1 VRKILHADLD
11 AYYAQIEQRDDPKLR
26 GKPVAVGKDGTRGV
40 LTTASYEA
48 RRFGVGSAMPVATAK
63 RLCPQLIIVP
73 IRMEVYRKESQK
85 IHEVFARY
93 TDLIEPLSL
102 DEAYLDVT
110 EPKQGPPS
118 GTLLARRIRADIMDA
133 VGLTAS
139 VGISYCKFLAKLGS
153 GMNKPDGQTVITGD
167 DAQRLIPTLPVS
179 AFFGVGP
186 KTAAR
191 LNELGVHTGKELREQ
206 TLEFLSERFGKH
218 GTYLF
223 DIARGIDERL
233 VDPNRLRKSIGAE
246 TTFERDLT
254 SRGALIAEL
263 LPIAT
268 MLEQRL
274 ARAEVQAGNVIV
286 KVKTTSFELLTR
298 RMPLRQPTSDAAVLS
313 RVAARIIETK
323 LDLGRGVRL
332 LGLQTDQLIP
342 IGIER
347 VYAVPLF
354 AELD

>member
-1 VRKILHADLD
+1 MRKILHADLD

-63 RLCPQLIIVP
+63 RLCPQLIVVP
-73 IRMEVYRKESQK
+73 IRMEVYRRESQK

-110 EPKQGPPS
+110 KPKQGPPS
-118 GTLLARRIRADIMDA
+118 GTLLAQHIRADIMEA

-139 VGISYCKFLAKLGS
+139 VGVSYCKFLAKLGS

-167 DAQRLIPTLPVS
+167 DAQRLIPTLPIS

-191 LNELGVHTGKELREQ
+191 LNELGVHTGKELQEQ

-218 GTYLF
+218 GGYLF
-223 DIARGIDERL
+223 DIARGIDERP
-233 VDPNRLRKSIGAE
+233 VNPNRLRKSIGAE
-246 TTFERDLT
+246 TTFERDIT
-254 SRGALIAEL
+254 SHDALIAEL
-263 LPIAT
+263 PPIAD
-268 MLEQRL
+268 MLVKRL
-274 ARAEVQAGNVIV
+274 ARAEVQVGNVIV

-298 RMPLRQPTSDAAVLS
+298 RMPLRQPTDDAAVIS

-323 LDLGRGVRL
+323 LDLERGVRL

>member
-1 VRKILHADLD
+1 MRKILHADLD

-40 LTTASYEA
+40 VTTASYEA
-48 RRFGVGSAMPVATAK
+48 RRFGIGSAMPVATAK
-63 RLCPQLIIVP
+63 RLCPQLTVVP
-73 IRMEVYRKESQK
+73 IRMEVYRQESQK
-85 IHEVFARY
+85 IHAVFARY

-118 GTLLARRIRADIMDA
+118 GTLLAQRIRADIIDT

-139 VGISYCKFLAKLGS
+139 VGVSYCKFLAKLGS
-153 GMNKPDGQTVITGD
+153 GMNKPNGQTVITHA
-167 DAQRLIPTLPVS
+167 DAARLIPTLPVS

-191 LNELGVHTGKELREQ
+191 LEELGIHTGKELREQ
-206 TLEFLSERFGKH
+206 TREFLSERFGKH
-218 GTYLF
+218 GGYLYG
-223 DIARGIDERL
+223 IARGIDERP

-246 TTFERDLT
+246 TTFERDVT
-254 SRGALIAEL
+254 SHDALVAELPSIAE
-263 LPIAT
+263 
-268 MLEQRL
+268 MLASRL
-274 ARAEVQAGNVIV
+274 SKAGVQAGNVIV
-286 KVKTTSFELLTR
+286 KVKTTSFELITR
-298 RMPLRQPTSDAAVLS
+298 RMPLARPTGDAAILS
-313 RVAARIIETK
+313 RVAARIIRTK
-323 LDLGRGVRL
+323 LDPSQGARL

-342 IGIER
+342 IGAER

-354 AELD
+354 ADLD

>member
-1 VRKILHADLD
+1 MRKILHADLD

>member
-1 VRKILHADLD
+1 MRKILHADLD
-11 AYYAQIEQRDDPKLR
+11 AYYAQIEQRDDLSLR
-26 GKPVAVGKDGTRGV
+26 GKPVAVGKDGARGV

-48 RRFGVGSAMPVATAK
+48 RRFGVGSAMPVTTAK
-63 RLCPQLIIVP
+63 RLCPQLIVVP
-73 IRMEVYRKESQK
+73 IRMEVYRRESQK

-118 GTLLARRIRADIMDA
+118 GTLLARRIRADIRDA

-153 GMNKPDGQTVITGD
+153 GMNKPDGQTVITPD
-167 DAQRLIPTLPVS
+167 DAQQLIPTLPVA

-191 LNELGVHTGKELREQ
+191 LEALGIHTGKELRGQ
-206 TLEFLSERFGKH
+206 TREFLCDRFGKH
-218 GTYLF
+218 GGYLY
-223 DIARGIDERL
+223 DIARGIDDRP
-233 VDPNRLRKSIGAE
+233 VNPNRLRKSIGAE
-246 TTFERDLT
+246 TTFEQDVV
-254 SRGALIAEL
+254 SQDALIAEL
-263 LPIAT
+263 PPIAE
-268 MLEQRL
+268 MLSERL
-274 ARAEVQAGNVIV
+274 VKAGVQAGNVIV
-286 KVKTTSFELLTR
+286 KVKMTSFELITR
-298 RMPLRQPTSDAAVLS
+298 RMPLSRPTQDAAVLS
-313 RVAARIIETK
+313 RVAARIIESK
-323 LDLGRGVRL
+323 LEPGRGVRL

-342 IGIER
+342 EGDKR
-347 VYAVPLF
+347 VYAAPLF

>member
-1 VRKILHADLD
+1 VRKVLHADLD
-11 AYYAQIEQRDDPKLR
+11 AYYAQIEQRDNPELR

-40 LTTASYEA
+40 VTTASYKV

-63 RLCPQLIIVP
+63 RLCPQLIVVP
-73 IRMEVYRKESQK
+73 IRMEVYQQESQK
-85 IHEVFARY
+85 IRKVFAHY
-93 TDLIEPLSL
+93 TDLVEPLSL

-118 GTLLARRIRADIMDA
+118 GTLLARRIRADIMA
-133 VGLTAS
+133 EVGLTAS

-153 GMNKPDGQTVITGD
+153 GMNKPDGQTVITPN
-167 DAQRLIPTLPVS
+167 DAQRLIPTLPIG

-191 LNELGVHTGKELREQ
+191 LNALGVHTGRELQEQ
-206 TLEFLSERFGKH
+206 TREFLSERLGKH

-223 DIARGIDERL
+223 DIARGIDKRP

-254 SRGALIAEL
+254 DHDALIAEL
-263 LPIAT
+263 PPIAE
-268 MLEQRL
+268 MLTARL
-274 ARAEVQAGNVIV
+274 SKAGVQAGNVIV
-286 KVKTTSFELLTR
+286 KVRTTSFELITC
-298 RMPLRQPTSDAAVLS
+298 RMPLPHPKSDAALIS

-323 LDLGRGVRL
+323 LDLTRGARL

-342 IGIER
+342 TGMKR

-354 AELD
+354 ADLD

>member
-1 VRKILHADLD
+1 MRKILHADLD
-11 AYYAQIEQRDDPKLR
+11 AYYAQIEQRDDPDLR
-26 GKPVAVGKDGTRGV
+26 GKPVAVGKDGARGV

-63 RLCPQLIIVP
+63 RLCPQLIVVP
-73 IRMEVYRKESQK
+73 IRMEVYRRESQK

-118 GTLLARRIRADIMDA
+118 GTLLAQRIREDIRDE

-153 GMNKPDGQTVITGD
+153 GMNKPNGQTVITPD
-167 DAQRLIPTLPVS
+167 DAHQLIPTLPVS

-191 LNELGVHTGKELREQ
+191 LETFGIHTGQDLREQ
-206 TLEFLSERFGKH
+206 TREFLVDRFGKH
-218 GTYLF
+218 GGYLY
-223 DIARGIDERL
+223 DIARGIDERP
-233 VDPNRLRKSIGAE
+233 VNPNRLRKSIGAE
-246 TTFERDLT
+246 TTFERDVT
-254 SRGALIAEL
+254 SQGALIAEL
-263 LPIAT
+263 PAVAE
-268 MLEQRL
+268 ML
-274 ARAEVQAGNVIV
+274 ARRLVKADVQAGNVIV

-298 RMPLRQPTSDAAVLS
+298 RMPLVRPTQEATVLS
-313 RVAARIIETK
+313 RVAARIIENK
-323 LDLGRGVRL
+323 LELEQSVRL

-342 IGIER
+342 EGDRR

>member
-1 VRKILHADLD
+1 MRKILHVDLD
-11 AYYAQIEQRDDPKLR
+11 AYYAQIEQRDDPSLQ
-26 GKPVAVGKDGTRGV
+26 GKPVAVGKDGSRGV

-63 RLCPQLIIVP
+63 RLCPQLIVVP
-73 IRMEVYRKESQK
+73 IRMEVYRQESQK
-85 IHEVFARY
+85 IREVFARY

-110 EPKQGPPS
+110 EPKQEPPS
-118 GTLLARRIRADIMDA
+118 GTLLAQRIRADIMDA

-139 VGISYCKFLAKLGS
+139 VGVSYCKFLAKLGS
-153 GMNKPDGQTVITGD
+153 GMNKPNGQTVITQA
-167 DAQRLIPTLPVS
+167 DAEQLIPTLPVS

-191 LNELGVHTGKELREQ
+191 LHELGIHTGKELREQ
-206 TLEFLSERFGKH
+206 TREFLSDRFGKH
-218 GTYLF
+218 GGYLYG
-223 DIARGIDERL
+223 IARGIDERP

-246 TTFERDLT
+246 TTFERDIT
-254 SRGALIAEL
+254 SRDALVAEL
-263 LPIAT
+263 PPIAK

-274 ARAEVQAGNVIV
+274 SRAGVRAGNVIV
-286 KVKTTSFELLTR
+286 KVKTTSFELITR
-298 RMPLRQPTSDAAVLS
+298 RLPLSQPTSAAAVLH
-313 RVAARIIETK
+313 RVAVRIIEAK
-323 LDLGRGVRL
+323 LDPAQGVRL

-342 IGIER
+342 AGTQQ

>member
-1 VRKILHADLD
+1 VRKILHVDLD
-11 AYYAQIEQRDDPKLR
+11 AYYAQIEQRDDPSLR

-48 RRFGVGSAMPVATAK
+48 RRFGVDSAMPVATAK
-63 RLCPQLIIVP
+63 RLCPQLIVVP
-73 IRMEVYRKESQK
+73 IRMEVYRRESQK
-85 IHEVFARY
+85 IREVFARY

-110 EPKQGPPS
+110 EPKQGPLS
-118 GTLLARRIRADIMDA
+118 GTLLARLMRADIRDA

-153 GMNKPDGQTVITGD
+153 GMNKPDGQTVITPD
-167 DAQRLIPTLPVS
+167 DAQQLIPTLPVS

-191 LNELGVHTGKELREQ
+191 LKALGIHTGKDLQEQ
-206 TLEFLSERFGKH
+206 TREFLSDRFGKH
-218 GTYLF
+218 GDYLY
-223 DIARGIDERL
+223 DIARGIDDRP
-233 VDPNRLRKSIGAE
+233 VNPDRLRKSIGAE
-246 TTFERDLT
+246 TTFEQDVT
-254 SRGALIAEL
+254 SQGALIAEL
-263 LPIAT
+263 PAIAE
-268 MLEQRL
+268 MLAHRL
-274 ARAEVQAGNVIV
+274 AKAGVRAGNVIV
-286 KVKTTSFELLTR
+286 KVKTTSFELITR
-298 RMPLRQPTSDAAVLS
+298 RMPLSQPTYDASVLS
-313 RVAARIIETK
+313 RVAARIIETR
-323 LDLGRGVRL
+323 LEPGQGVRL

-342 IGIER
+342 EVARR

>member
-1 VRKILHADLD
+1 MRKVLHADLD

-40 LTTASYEA
+40 VTTASYEA
-48 RRFGVGSAMPVATAK
+48 RRFGVGSAMPVATAR
-63 RLCPQLIIVP
+63 RLCPQLIVVP
-73 IRMEVYRKESQK
+73 IRMEVYRRESQK
-85 IHEVFARY
+85 IREVFARY

-118 GTLLARRIRADIMDA
+118 GTLLAQRIRADITAA

-153 GMNKPDGQTVITGD
+153 GMNKPDGQTVITPN
-167 DAQRLIPTLPVS
+167 DAQRLIPTLPVG

-191 LNELGVHTGKELREQ
+191 LNELGIHTGKELQ
-206 TLEFLSERFGKH
+206 AQPLEFLSERFGKH
-218 GTYLF
+218 GAYLF
-223 DIARGIDERL
+223 DLARGIDERP

-246 TTFERDLT
+246 TTFERDIT
-254 SRGALIAEL
+254 SHDALVAELPSIAE
-263 LPIAT
+263 
-268 MLEQRL
+268 MLASRL
-274 ARAEVQAGNVIV
+274 SKAGVQAGNVIV
-286 KVKTTSFELLTR
+286 KVKTTSFELITR
-298 RMPLRQPTSDAAVLS
+298 RTPLSRPTGDAALLS
-313 RVAARIIETK
+313 RVAARIIRSK
-323 LDLGRGVRL
+323 LDPSRGARL

-342 IGIER
+342 MGTER

-354 AELD
+354 ADLD

>member
-40 LTTASYEA
+40 VTTASYEA

-63 RLCPQLIIVP
+63 RLCPQLIVVP
-73 IRMEVYRKESQK
+73 IRMEVYRQESQK
-85 IHEVFARY
+85 IREVFARY

-118 GTLLARRIRADIMDA
+118 GTLLARRIRADIMTE

-153 GMNKPDGQTVITGD
+153 GMNKPDGQTVITPD
-167 DAQRLIPTLPVS
+167 AAQRLIPTLPVS

-191 LNELGVHTGKELREQ
+191 LNELGVHTGKELQEQ
-206 TLEFLSERFGKH
+206 TLEFLSGRFGKH

-223 DIARGIDERL
+223 DIAKGIDERP

-246 TTFERDLT
+246 TTFERDIT
-254 SRGALIAEL
+254 DHDALIAEL
-263 LPIAT
+263 PPIAE
-268 MLEQRL
+268 MLAARL
-274 ARAEVQAGNVIV
+274 SKAGVQAGNVIV
-286 KVKTTSFELLTR
+286 KVKTTSFELITR
-298 RMPLRQPTSDAAVLS
+298 RMPLPYLTSDAALIC
-313 RVAARIIETK
+313 RVAACIIETK
-323 LDLGRGVRL
+323 LDPTRGARL

-342 IGIER
+342 IGMER

-354 AELD
+354 ADLD

>member
-11 AYYAQIEQRDDPKLR
+11 AYYAQIEQRDDPALR

-63 RLCPQLIIVP
+63 RLCPQLIVVP
-73 IRMEVYRKESQK
+73 IRMEVYRRESQK
-85 IHEVFARY
+85 IREVFSRY

-110 EPKQGPPS
+110 EPKQGQPS
-118 GTLLARRIRADIMDA
+118 GTLQAQRIRAEIMDA

-153 GMNKPDGQTVITGD
+153 GMNKPDGQTVITPD
-167 DAQRLIPTLPVS
+167 DARQLIPTLPVA

-191 LNELGVHTGKELREQ
+191 LQVLGIHTGKELQEQ
-206 TLEFLSERFGKH
+206 THDFLCDRFGKH
-218 GTYLF
+218 GGYLY
-223 DIARGIDERL
+223 DIARGIDDRP
-233 VDPNRLRKSIGAE
+233 VNPNRLRKSIGAE
-246 TTFERDLT
+246 TTFEQDIT
-254 SRGALIAEL
+254 SQGALIAEL
-263 LPIAT
+263 PAIAE
-268 MLEQRL
+268 MLALRL
-274 ARAEVQAGNVIV
+274 GRARVQAGNVIV

-298 RMPLRQPTSDAAVLS
+298 RMPLARPTQDAAVLS
-313 RVAARIIETK
+313 RVAARIIESK
-323 LDLGRGVRL
+323 FEPGQGVRL

-342 IGIER
+342 EDTNR

>member
-1 VRKILHADLD
+1 MRKILHVDLD

-40 LTTASYEA
+40 VTTASYEA

-63 RLCPQLIIVP
+63 RLCPQLIVVP
-73 IRMEVYRKESQK
+73 IRMDVYRQESQK
-85 IHEVFARY
+85 IRGVFSDY

-118 GTLLARRIRADIMDA
+118 GTLLAQHIRSDIMDV

-139 VGISYCKFLAKLGS
+139 VGVSYCKFLAKLGS
-153 GMNKPDGQTVITGD
+153 AMNKPDGQTVITPD
-167 DAQRLIPTLPVS
+167 YAQRLIPTLSVS

-191 LNELGVHTGKELREQ
+191 LNELGIHTGRELREQ

-218 GTYLF
+218 GHYLF
-223 DIARGIDERL
+223 DIARGIDERP

-246 TTFERDLT
+246 TTFERDITLHD
-254 SRGALIAEL
+254 ALVAEL
-263 LPIAT
+263 LPIT
-268 MLEQRL
+268 EMLAARL
-274 ARAEVQAGNVIV
+274 AKAGVRAGNVIV
-286 KVKTTSFELLTR
+286 KVKTPSFELITR
-298 RMPLRQPTSDAAVLS
+298 RLPLPRPTRDAATIS
-313 RVAARIIETK
+313 RVAARIVETK
-323 LDLGRGVRL
+323 LDPERGVRL

-342 IGIER
+342 EGEKR
-347 VYAVPLF
+347 VYAVSLF

>member
-40 LTTASYEA
+40 VTTASYEA

-63 RLCPQLIIVP
+63 RLCPQLIVVP
-73 IRMEVYRKESQK
+73 IRMEVYRQESQK
-85 IHEVFARY
+85 IREVFARY

-118 GTLLARRIRADIMDA
+118 GTLLSQCIRADIMDA

-139 VGISYCKFLAKLGS
+139 VGVSYCKFLAKLGS
-153 GMNKPDGQTVITGD
+153 SMNKPNGQTVITQD

-191 LNELGVHTGKELREQ
+191 LNELGIHTGKELREQ

-218 GTYLF
+218 GGYLF
-223 DIARGIDERL
+223 DIARGIDERP
-233 VDPNRLRKSIGAE
+233 VNPNRQRKSIGAE
-246 TTFERDLT
+246 TTFERDITLQD
-254 SRGALIAEL
+254 ALVAELPAIAE
-263 LPIAT
+263 
-268 MLEQRL
+268 MLGRRL
-274 ARAEVQAGNVIV
+274 AKAGMQAGNVIV
-286 KVKTTSFELLTR
+286 KVKTTSFDLMTR
-298 RMPLRQPTSDAAVLS
+298 RLPLPRPTRDAGIIS
-313 RVAARIIETK
+313 RAAARIVKTK
-323 LDLGRGVRL
+323 LEPERGVRL

-342 IGIER
+342 EGENR

-354 AELD
+354 TELD